1 MQRDEPQVK
10 GLEAQHR
17 KPLEV
22 AQATMAEA
30 HTLAAKQRWVGVVGM
45 CAEVVLRSYTVAE
58 AVHSCTPAE
67 VAHNCTAARC
77 VVCLCELVPC
87 LVLQG

>member
-1 MQRDEPQVK
+1 MQRGEPQVK

-45 CAEVVLRSYTVAE
+45 CAGVCCVAILLQRQRVAVLLQRWRIIVLLH
-58 AVHSCTPAE
+58 AVWYVFVS
-67 VAHNCTAARC
+67 
-77 VVCLCELVPC
+77 
-87 LVLQG
+87 